1 MNVTL
6 QIQTPEFPVVSFR
19 IIGNEA
25 NERVAVLV
33 HGFPDNGNAW
43 VPVAE
48 RLAEDFLVIVPDLP
62 GSGDSEL
69 KDEAVSLEEISHS
82 LAAILASRKISSA
95 VFAGHSMGG
104 YTILA
109 LAANRPEMFR
119 GMSLVHSSAYADTDE
134 KKETRRKSIALI
146 RKGGKEPFVKQ
157 MVPGLFSEWSKTNRP
172 EVIEREINRGL
183 QLKAESMISFY
194 NAMINR
200 PDRTEVLE
208 NADFPVQW
216 IVGMQDNAVPY
227 RNSLAQATLSDV
239 SFVSVYD
246 PCGHMSMTEQ
256 TDRLVNDLKEF
267 INYCYNQ

>member
-1 MNVTL
+1 MSETL

-19 IIGNEA
+19 IMGSET
-25 NERVAVLV
+25 NERVVVLV
-33 HGFPDNGNAW
+33 HGFPDDGNAW

-48 RLAEDFLVIVPDLP
+48 QLAEDFLVIVPDLP
-62 GSGDSEL
+62 GSGASEL
-69 KDEAVSLEEISHS
+69 KQETVSLEALSQS
-82 LAAILASRKISSA
+82 LEAILDSRQIASA

-109 LAANRPEMFR
+109 LAASSPEKFK
-119 GMSLVHSSAYADTDE
+119 GMSLVHSSAYADTEE

-157 MVPGLFSEWSKTNRP
+157 MVPGLFSEWSKANRP
-172 EVIEREINRGL
+172 EMIEREINRGL
-183 QLKAESMISFY
+183 QLKDASMISFY

-208 NADFPVQW
+208 NAGVPVQW
-216 IVGMQDNAVPY
+216 IIGMQDNAVPY
-227 RNSLAQATLSDV
+227 STSLAQVTLSDV

-246 PCGHMSMTEQ
+246 LCGHMSMAEQ
-256 TDRLVNDLKEF
+256 TAPLTADLKEF